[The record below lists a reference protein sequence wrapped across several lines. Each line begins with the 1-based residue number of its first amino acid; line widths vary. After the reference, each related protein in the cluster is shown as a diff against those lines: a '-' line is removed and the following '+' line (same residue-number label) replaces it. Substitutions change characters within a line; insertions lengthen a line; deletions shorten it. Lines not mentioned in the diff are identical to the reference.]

1 MLPRKFKLLKGPAR
15 DTPENNVCDYALNED
30 AALMLK
36 FQQGDDS
43 AFERLLER
51 YHKQI
56 INFIYRYIG
65 DKTEAEDLAQNVFLN
80 VYRSAKTYIPKSKF
94 STWIYVIARNMALNE
109 LRRRRNRRESP
120 LEETV
125 SGEDGDLPR
134 QIADTSKPSA
144 SGELERQELINAV
157 KRAIDSLPDN
167 QKTAVILRRYDNFPY
182 EEIAKVIGCSVSAI
196 KSLLSRAKIALKE
209 KLSSYSQEQNETFL

>member
-1 MLPRKFKLLKGPAR
+1 MLLKKSAR
-15 DTPENNVCDYALNED
+15 DISGNNMCDYASNED
-30 AALMLK
+30 VALMLK

-109 LRRRRNRRESP
+109 LRRRKNRRESS
-120 LEETV
+120 LEEAV
-125 SGEDGDLPR
+125 SGENGDLPR
-134 QIADTSKPSA
+134 QIANNSKPSA
-144 SGELERQELINAV
+144 SGALEKQDLINAV

-167 QKTAVILRRYDNFPY
+167 QKTAVILQRYDDFSY
-182 EEIAKVIGCSVSAI
+182 EEIAEVIGCSVSAV
-196 KSLLSRAKIALKE
+196 KSLLNRAKIALKE
-209 KLSSYSQEQNETFL
+209 KLSFYIQEQNETFR